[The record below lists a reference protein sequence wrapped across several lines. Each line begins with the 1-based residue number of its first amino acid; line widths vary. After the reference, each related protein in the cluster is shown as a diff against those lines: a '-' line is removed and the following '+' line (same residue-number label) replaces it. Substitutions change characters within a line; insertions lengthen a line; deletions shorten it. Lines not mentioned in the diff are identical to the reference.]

1 MITMLFGMK
10 NHLLKG
16 GIDMY
21 AYYRGIALGLWV
33 MAMVLCTSCSTNH
46 TDDTTSATQ
55 SGSEDVPS
63 TTAPYWEACQ
73 DQDVYNIGAGM
84 ADITGP
90 FTDISCGYNEPG
102 VEMQG
107 MIMRLYSR
115 TFIIQDPCSGN
126 SIVLVTA
133 DVLHLYDSITIGVVR
148 RLAEEG
154 YGNLYNAQNIMIN
167 GTHTHAAPSNIS
179 WHTMFN
185 AYNGVIGFDPLHY
198 EIVIQGIVESIKK
211 AHAALQPGK
220 IRITQGSVDNTE
232 ILSSGDVISIPR
244 NRSLL
249 AYAANLDKGGYGSDA
264 DNTMVLLRFDALDGQ
279 PIGMLNWF
287 ACHGTALS
295 MNNHLMSGDAKGFS
309 AYRFEQDQGNGFVA
323 AFAQGP
329 MGDATPNQPQAD
341 ITLPFKRPMDID
353 AALTDQ
359 DNPLVYGIIQYKAAR
374 KLYDNATVYLHGGIY
389 ARYSHPDFNDLE
401 VDPSYLTS
409 NTLSYDN
416 IKDATTCV
424 ACLGLAILAGDEE
437 GAPVDYA
444 NEGEIKNTFDPVTGE
459 EHTFDYGTF
468 IQEGGVASLI
478 GIGIPVLDL
487 ILQGNLLY
495 GECQKEKVVLLPLGK
510 VSLSW
515 WPQNDIPWVPT
526 VLPLQVFVVGDLAIV
541 SSPFELTTMAGR
553 RVKAQVMKTLEP
565 MGITTLVN
573 PCITNAYASYC
584 ATREEYAQQNFEGA
598 FTLWG
603 PFQEAAYRQEV
614 DRLAYDLV
622 TGKASKAGPKM
633 ADLSDNQLLL
643 TPISRS
649 ELRNDADGYG
659 KLLQD
664 VAESYQ
670 TGRDEV
676 RVVFQGA
683 HPRSML
689 ELKAQGTLGN
699 YVSEPYTFIEV
710 QQQTE
715 TEAWKTIATD
725 RDPSTNFIFNDEGK
739 DISEATIVWRLKGYS
754 LPTVQP
760 GTYRM
765 VYHGIAKTKQGY
777 QAFTSYSRSFEVVSG
792 S

>member
-1 MITMLFGMK
+1 M
-10 NHLLKG
+10 HLYG
-16 GIDMY
+16 
-21 AYYRGIALGLWV
+21 RGIVFGLWF
-33 MAMVLCTSCSTNH
+33 MIMVLYTAGCSSSH
-46 TDDTTSATQ
+46 TDNTAMGTG
-55 SGSEDVPS
+55 GSEDVPS
-63 TTAPYWEACQ
+63 STASYWETCQ
-73 DQDVYNIGAGM
+73 NQDIYSIGAAM

-102 VEMQG
+102 VEMEG

-115 TFIIQDPCSGN
+115 AFIIKDPCSGN
-126 SIVLVTA
+126 AVVLVTA
-133 DVLHLYDSITIGVVR
+133 DVLHLYDSIFVGVVNE
-148 RLAEEG
+148 LAKQG
-154 YGNLYNAQNIMIN
+154 YGKLYNAQNIMIN

-198 EIVIQGIVESIKK
+198 EIVVQGIVESIKK
-211 AHAALQPGK
+211 AHASLQPGR
-220 IRITQGSVDNTE
+220 IRIAQGAVNNTE
-232 ILSSGDVISIPR
+232 ILSAGDIISIPN
-244 NRSLL
+244 NRSLN
-249 AYAANLDKGGYGSDA
+249 AYEANLDKDRYDESGI
-264 DNTMVLLRFDALDGQ
+264 DNTMVLLRFDTLDGQ

-295 MNNHLMSGDAKGFS
+295 MNNHLMSGDAKGFA
-309 AYRFEQDQGNGFVA
+309 AYRFEQDQGDGFVA

-329 MGDATPNQPQAD
+329 MGDATPNQPQED

-359 DNPLVYGIIQYKAAR
+359 DNPLVYGDIQYKAAR
-374 KLYDNATVYLHGGIY
+374 KLYDNAAVYLHGGIY
-389 ARYSHPDFNDLE
+389 ARYSHPDFNNLE
-401 VDPSYLTS
+401 VDPAYAATS
-409 NTLSYDN
+409 ALPYDN

-444 NEGEIKNTFDPVTGE
+444 NEGDIKNTFDPDTGK
-459 EHTFDYGTF
+459 EHAFDYGTF

-478 GIGIPVLDL
+478 GIGIPVLDF

-541 SSPFELTTMAGR
+541 SSPFENTTMTGR
-553 RVKAQVMKTLEP
+553 RVKEQVMNTLKP
-565 MGITTLVN
+565 MGVTALVN

-584 ATREEYAQQNFEGA
+584 ATREEYARQNFEGA

-614 DRLAYDLV
+614 DRLAHDLV
-622 TGKASKAGPKM
+622 TGKASTVGPAM
-633 ADLSDNQLLL
+633 ADLSNNQLLL

-649 ELRNDADGYG
+649 ELRNDAAGFG
-659 KLLQD
+659 SVLQD
-664 VAESYQ
+664 AAASYQ
-670 TGRDEV
+670 SGRDEV
-676 RVVFQGA
+676 RVVFQGV
-683 HPRSML
+683 HPRSVL
-689 ELKAQGTLGN
+689 DLKDQGTLAT
-699 YVSEPYTFIEV
+699 YASEPYTFLTI
-710 QQQTE
+710 QRQTGIDDWV
-715 TEAWKTIATD
+715 TVATD
-725 RDPSTNFIFNDEGK
+725 RDPSTNFLFEDEGK
-739 DISEATIVWRLKGYS
+739 GFSKATVVWRLKGYA

-760 GTYRM
+760 GTYRI
-765 VYHGIAKTKQGY
+765 VYHGIAKTKKGY
-777 QAFTSYSRSFEVVSG
+777 QAFASYSSAFAVVSG